1 MGMDL
6 VEYPCQSTC
15 SHQSVQT
22 KSIFFMRKVVLNRFN
37 EVKTMCKFKS
47 GDSTNIGVAVKM
59 KFDPKELPEKVSV
72 GTGLKRQAE
81 TRN

>member
-1 MGMDL
+1 
-6 VEYPCQSTC
+6 
-15 SHQSVQT
+15 
-22 KSIFFMRKVVLNRFN
+22 
-37 EVKTMCKFKS
+37 MCKFKS